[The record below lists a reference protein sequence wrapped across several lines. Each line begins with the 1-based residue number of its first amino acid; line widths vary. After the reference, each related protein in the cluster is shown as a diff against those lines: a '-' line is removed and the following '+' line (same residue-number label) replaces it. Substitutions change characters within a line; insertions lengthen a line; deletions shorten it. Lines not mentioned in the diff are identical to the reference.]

1 MPSTRGGARHDLAEF
16 DLPSDDDS
24 DPDYCEESSEDESDG
39 PSMRAR
45 DRAQWV
51 VDNVEAVEELYC
63 IVLVVAL
70 HVSTCQKQRQKQ
82 LISQRRLQTPSS
94 ISTELTAVI

>member
-24 DPDYCEESSEDESDG
+24 DPDYCEESSEEESDG
-39 PSMRAR
+39 TSMRAR

-51 VDNVEAVEELYC
+51 VDNVDAVEELYE
-63 IVLVVAL
+63 AFKEAG
-70 HVSTCQKQRQKQ
+70 QQ
-82 LISQRRLQTPSS
+82 LFGRAFFQIGDITRFSHFIYNNTTP
-94 ISTELTAVI
+94 